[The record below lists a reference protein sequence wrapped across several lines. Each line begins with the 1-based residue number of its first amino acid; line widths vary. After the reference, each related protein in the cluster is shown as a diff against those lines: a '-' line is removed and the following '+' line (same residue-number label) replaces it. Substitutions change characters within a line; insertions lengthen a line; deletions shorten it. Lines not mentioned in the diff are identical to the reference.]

1 VPGGQKLPE
10 VFDKSKLL
18 KLEED
23 ARKLRE
29 LIEKREDQKRPT
41 LREWDTMERDS
52 AAAHLRVEL
61 AETSLRELNGE
72 GDMSS
77 AF

>member
-1 VPGGQKLPE
+1 
-10 VFDKSKLL
+10 
-18 KLEED
+18 
-23 ARKLRE
+23 
-29 LIEKREDQKRPT
+29 
-41 LREWDTMERDS
+41 MERDS